1 VRNEVKPAESV
12 GRCVPRELS
21 VATVAFAVALSGM
34 TLATSARAEDS
45 DEARTHFTAGVNLLK
60 DPARPRYEEAY
71 AEFKKAYA
79 LANSPK
85 ILGNIG
91 LCAMKLE
98 RDAEAIEAYSR
109 YLAEVPDLP
118 PDERAQVERD
128 IATLKATLAVVT
140 VETRPAWATI
150 LDTRVVAHGE
160 STTNTYGPITG
171 RTDLRVRRGHHV
183 FKARLD
189 GGREVAWESD
199 INGGES
205 HVFEIPEARPGGA
218 AAATEV
224 KGPRPIPMSVYIAGG
239 ATIAFGVTTLI
250 TGLLAVDARSR
261 FDTKND
267 GGDPAEAQDLRDS
280 GTTLNTVSDV
290 FLFGTLIGAGVTTF
304 LYLTRPTVQ
313 APSPAVGTRPPATTS
328 AFLGRGL
335 VVRF

>member
-1 VRNEVKPAESV
+1 
-12 GRCVPRELS
+12 
-21 VATVAFAVALSGM
+21 M
-34 TLATSARAEDS
+34 TLTTSARAQDS

-98 RDAEAIEAYSR
+98 RDAEAIEAYTR
-109 YLAEVPDLP
+109 YLTEVPDLP

-128 IATLKATLAVVT
+128 ISTLKATLAVVT

-189 GGREVAWESD
+189 GGREVAWESE

-205 HVFEIPEARPGGA
+205 HVFEIPEARVGGVETV
-218 AAATEV
+218 ATDV
-224 KGPRPIPMSVYIAGG
+224 KGPRPIPMAVYIAGG

-250 TGLLAVDARSR
+250 TGLLAIDARSR

-267 GGDPAEAQDLRDS
+267 GGDPAGAQDLRDS

-290 FLFGTLIGAGVTTF
+290 FLLGTLIGAGVTTV

-313 APSPAVGTRPPATTS
+313 APAPTVGTTS
-328 AFLGRGL
+328 PTSVGLGRGL